1 MITTAGRNLIRNAL
15 TGANAG
21 ITYLAW
27 GNGTSTPAPGQ
38 IKLDNE
44 LGRKTITS
52 YNATSDGVE
61 KILTIITATEGNANI
76 TELALFGGASTTA
89 TKDSGVM
96 FERVLYSRNKTN
108 LESWQVDMTTIFDI
122 LQ

>member
-1 MITTAGRNLIRNAL
+1 MIRDAL
-15 TGANAG
+15 TGTNAT
-21 ITYLAW
+21 IAYLAW
-27 GNGTSTPAPGQ
+27 GNGTSTPTPEHTR
-38 IKLDNE
+38 LDNE
-44 LGRKTITS
+44 LGRKPITS
-52 YNATSDGVE
+52 YNATGNGIE
-61 KILTIITATEGNANI
+61 KIITIITATEGNANI
-76 TELALFGGASTTA
+76 TELALFGGTSATA

>member
-1 MITTAGRNLIRNAL
+1 MITTAGKNLIRDALRGTNANM
-15 TGANAG
+15 A
-21 ITYLAW
+21 YLAW

-38 IKLDNE
+38 TKLDNE
-44 LGRKTITS
+44 LGRKAIS
-52 YNATSDGVE
+52 SNYAAGDGTE
-61 KILTIITATEGNANI
+61 KIITIIGSTEGNANI
-76 TELALFGGASTTA
+76 TEIALFGGVSATA
-89 TKDSGVM
+89 ARDSGVM